1 MALSDF
7 TFCKLTILPFK
18 KMKILLLDSN
28 HPLITEQLL
37 AKGFI
42 LEEDFTS
49 SYDEVLQKI
58 NQYDGIIIRS
68 RIPLDKNFLENA
80 QNLKFI
86 ARVGAGMENID
97 LETAKNLGIS
107 LINSPEG
114 NRDAVAEHVVAMLL
128 ILMNRLFIASEEV
141 KNGIWKREENRGDEL
156 LGKTFGIIGYGNMGK
171 ATAKK
176 LSGFGVEVIFYDILP
191 NLEDEFAKQ
200 VSLEELQERADILSL
215 HIPLDAS
222 TEYLVDENFISK
234 MKKNFYLVN
243 TARGKNVETSALV
256 DALKSGKVK
265 AAALD
270 VLEYEKS
277 SFENLD
283 ISTSLSTRNKEDL
296 QFLLESNQV
305 IVTPHIAGWTHQS
318 KEKLAQFIVD
328 KIVQQFC

>member
-1 MALSDF
+1 
-7 TFCKLTILPFK
+7 
-18 KMKILLLDSN
+18 MKILLLDSN

-97 LETAKNLGIS
+97 LEVAKNLGIS

-171 ATAKK
+171 ATAKR

-243 TARGKNVETSALV
+243 TARGKNVKTSALV

-283 ISTSLSTRNKEDL
+283 ISASLSTRNKEDL

>member
-1 MALSDF
+1 
-7 TFCKLTILPFK
+7 
-18 KMKILLLDSN
+18 MKILLLDSN

-171 ATAKK
+171 ATAKR
-176 LSGFGVEVIFYDILP
+176 LSGFGVEVIFYDILQ

-222 TEYLVDENFISK
+222 TKYLVDENFISK

-243 TARGKNVETSALV
+243 TARGKNVKTSALV

-283 ISTSLSTRNKEDL
+283 TSTSLSARNKEDL
-296 QFLLESNQV
+296 QFLLDSEQV

>member
-1 MALSDF
+1 
-7 TFCKLTILPFK
+7 
-18 KMKILLLDSN
+18 MKILLLDSN

-37 AKGFI
+37 AKGFV

-114 NRDAVAEHVVAMLL
+114 NRDAVAEHVVGMLL

-171 ATAKK
+171 ATAKR
-176 LSGFGVEVIFYDILP
+176 LSGFGVEVIFHDILP

-200 VSLEELQERADILSL
+200 VSLEELQERVDILSL

-222 TEYLVDENFISK
+222 TKYLVDEGFISK
-234 MKKNFYLVN
+234 IKKNFYLVN
-243 TARGKNVETSALV
+243 TARGKNVKTSALV
-256 DALKSGKVK
+256 DAIKSGKVK

-283 ISTSLSTRNKEDL
+283 ISASLSTRNKEDL

>member
-1 MALSDF
+1 MQINNF
-7 TFCKLTILPFK
+7 TISK

-37 AKGFI
+37 AKGFV

-141 KNGIWKREENRGDEL
+141 KNGVWKREENRGDEL

-171 ATAKK
+171 ATAKR

-243 TARGKNVETSALV
+243 TARGKNVKTSALV

-283 ISTSLSTRNKEDL
+283 TSTSLGTRNKEDL

>member
-1 MALSDF
+1 
-7 TFCKLTILPFK
+7 
-18 KMKILLLDSN
+18 MKILLLDSN

-37 AKGFI
+37 AKGFL

-141 KNGIWKREENRGDEL
+141 KNGVWKREENRGDEL

-171 ATAKK
+171 ATAKR

-222 TEYLVDENFISK
+222 TEYLVDKNFISK

-243 TARGKNVETSALV
+243 TARGKNVKTSALV

-283 ISTSLSTRNKEDL
+283 TSTSLSTRNKEDL

>member
-1 MALSDF
+1 
-7 TFCKLTILPFK
+7 
-18 KMKILLLDSN
+18 MKILLLDSN

-37 AKGFI
+37 AKGFL

-171 ATAKK
+171 ATAKR

-222 TEYLVDENFISK
+222 TKYLVDENFISK

-243 TARGKNVETSALV
+243 TARGKNVKTSALV

-283 ISTSLSTRNKEDL
+283 TSTSLSTRNKEDL

>member
-1 MALSDF
+1 
-7 TFCKLTILPFK
+7 
-18 KMKILLLDSN
+18 MKILLLDSN

-37 AKGFI
+37 TKGFV

-68 RIPLDKNFLENA
+68 RIPLDKNFLQNA
-80 QNLKFI
+80 RNLKFI

-114 NRDAVAEHVVAMLL
+114 NRDSVAEHVVGMLL

-171 ATAKK
+171 ATAKR

-243 TARGKNVETSALV
+243 TARGKNVKTSALV

-265 AAALD
+265 SAALD

-283 ISTSLSTRNKEDL
+283 TSTSLSTGNKEDL
-296 QFLLESNQV
+296 QFLLDSEQV

>member
-1 MALSDF
+1 
-7 TFCKLTILPFK
+7 
-18 KMKILLLDSN
+18 MKILLLDSN

-37 AKGFI
+37 AKGFL

-171 ATAKK
+171 ATAKR

-191 NLEDEFAKQ
+191 DLEDEFAKQ

-243 TARGKNVETSALV
+243 TARGKNVKTSALV

-283 ISTSLSTRNKEDL
+283 TSTSLSARNKEDL